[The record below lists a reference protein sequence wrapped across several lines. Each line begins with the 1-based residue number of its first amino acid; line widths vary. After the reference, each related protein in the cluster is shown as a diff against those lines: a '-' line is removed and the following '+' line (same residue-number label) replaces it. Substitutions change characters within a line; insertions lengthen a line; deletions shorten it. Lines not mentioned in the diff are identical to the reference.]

1 MKSYLNR
8 RKGFGGISGIT
19 PEGQPIAFFA
29 ASLDFCLLRWNLRT
43 ICCQLHYSP
52 PIDRSHQS
60 GTMSLFGSSP
70 DDPSPAANASSQQ
83 KSSLFADEAPKPKAS
98 GGLFNDESA
107 NGESPWDMPSSKR
120 ASKGDPAK
128 TLLPSSDVPESYID
142 AYDLLNASE
151 GGNVSLNAA
160 RKLVGG
166 SSIAPQD
173 AEQILNL
180 VSGGH
185 KNPNLGR
192 NEFNLLLAL
201 VGLAEE
207 GDELS
212 LDTVDERRK
221 SERLFS

>member
-1 MKSYLNR
+1 M
-8 RKGFGGISGIT
+8 
-19 PEGQPIAFFA
+19 
-29 ASLDFCLLRWNLRT
+29 ASSQIPRVSPPVLLRQKLRPF
-43 ICCQLHYSP
+43 CYQLHYP
-52 PIDRSHQS
+52 PAVNRSHQS

-83 KSSLFADEAPKPKAS
+83 KSSLFADEASKGKAS

-142 AYDLLNASE
+142 AYDILTASE

-166 SSIAPQD
+166 SKVAPQD

-180 VSGGH
+180 VSGGQ

-201 VGLAEE
+201 MGLAEE

-221 SERLFS
+221 SEQSFS